1 ITSFAPLEAGVGDA
15 LRGGK
20 LDPAFQV
27 FSVYKK
33 RVDQRVKYA
42 RDLLKQDFD
51 FTGSDKFEYDRK
63 DVPWAADDKQ
73 LDVLWRQ
80 SVMNDWLRLKLA
92 GKKPEDIRKTLDK
105 RYAALADSVNE
116 LKAEDVFQFFV

>member
-1 ITSFAPLEAGVGDA
+1 MGDA

-51 FTGSDKFEYDRK
+51 FAGSDKFSTTARTCRGL
-63 DVPWAADDKQ
+63 PTTSSWTCCGAS
-73 LDVLWRQ
+73 R
-80 SVMNDWLRLKLA
+80 
-92 GKKPEDIRKTLDK
+92 
-105 RYAALADSVNE
+105 
-116 LKAEDVFQFFV
+116 